1 MVQQVHPSAAAAL
14 VDSLV
19 VGLADRVVVRAA
31 AAWAVVRDGQAADEV
46 AALVVQAAD
55 LAVAPVRA
63 VVAAGPVDRR
73 AGLAAQLAAVVGF
86 AEAVVEPP

>member
-1 MVQQVHPSAAAAL
+1 MVHPSAAAAL

-55 LAVAPVRA
+55 LAVAPVQA

-73 AGLAAQLAAVVGF
+73 AGLAAQLAAVVGL